1 MNQNS
6 GAMNSQSMLRSG
18 DQPRV
23 TQRDVSESKAPP
35 SMSYVRY
42 QPRGASVRNNSSR
55 SSSRG

>member
-6 GAMNSQSMLRSG
+6 GAMNSQSMIKSG

-23 TQRDVSESKAPP
+23 TQRDMGEAKAPP

-42 QPRGASVRNNSSR
+42 QPRGASTRNNSSR
-55 SSSRG
+55 SGSRG